1 MLTIAYTEMG
11 LSVEEFERLSWYEW
25 GLECLKLKKKNESQV
40 QLWAFREFMALMA
53 NINRD
58 EKKKREP
65 FKGSD
70 FFKLSFDRQ
79 EPEDKPVTRELTP
92 EEIDKKFGK
101 FLKK

>member
-1 MLTIAYTEMG
+1 MLTLAYTEMG
-11 LSVEEFERLSWYEW
+11 LTVEEFFNLSWYEW

-58 EKKKREP
+58 DKKRPIP

-70 FFKLSFDRQ
+70 FFKLSFDK
-79 EPEDKPVTRELTP
+79 EDKPKETRQMTQ
-92 EEIDKKFGK
+92 EEIEKKFGK
-101 FLKK
+101 FLKDGK